1 MDPFKRYLPALEE
14 QMRAVVASSDPS
26 VQTLYGMLHYHL
38 GWVDTQFRPT
48 HADSGKRL
56 RPIFLCLCC
65 EAQGGDWHQALPA
78 AVAVELLHNFS
89 LIHDD
94 IEDQDKTRRGRPTLW
109 TIWGI
114 AQAINAGD
122 ALFTLAYRAL
132 SNLAPSD
139 LPPALMQQGFRR
151 FNQTTLWLTEGQY
164 LDLAFESQDHVD
176 EEIYLTMVASKTA
189 ALIALCCELG
199 GLIAGAK
206 PERVE
211 ALRSFG
217 HNLGMAFQM
226 QDDLLGLWGEPS
238 QTGKPV
244 GSDLIHHK
252 KTLPILHG
260 LAHSPRLRT
269 LLAKPNLTEAD
280 IQEALAI
287 LDSATGSRPSTGDT
301 GSRAYTRERARAYH
315 DAALTALVKAQGKG
329 EAQITLHALAKKLLS
344 RDK

>member
-14 QMRAVVASSDPS
+14 QMRQVVAPS
-26 VQTLYGMLHYHL
+26 GPNAQALYGMLHYHL
-38 GWVDTQFRPT
+38 GWVDAQFQPT
-48 HADSGKRL
+48 NANSGKRL

-65 EAQGGDWHQALPA
+65 EAQGGDWHQALPG

-94 IEDQDKTRRGRPTLW
+94 IEDQDETRRGRPTLW
-109 TIWGI
+109 AIWGM

-122 ALFTLAYRAL
+122 TLFTLSYQAL
-132 SNLAPSD
+132 SNLATTD
-139 LPPALMQQGFRR
+139 LPPALMQQGFKR
-151 FNQTTLWLTEGQY
+151 FNQTTLRLTEGQY
-164 LDLAFESQDHVD
+164 LDLSFESRDQVD
-176 EEIYLTMVASKTA
+176 EETYLTMVAGKTA

-206 PERVE
+206 PEQVE

-226 QDDLLGLWGEPS
+226 QDDLLGLWGEPT

-244 GSDLIHHK
+244 GSDLIRRK

-260 LAHSPRLRT
+260 LTHNPRLQT
-269 LLAKPNLTEAD
+269 LLAKPDLTEAD
-280 IQEALAI
+280 IQEALAM
-287 LDSATGSRPSTGDT
+287 LENVPPTGNM
-301 GSRAYTRERARAYH
+301 GSRAYTLERAKAYH
-315 DAALTALVKAQGKG
+315 DTALAALAKAQGQG
-329 EAQITLHALAKKLLS
+329 EAQATLHTLAKKLLS